1 MFIHYLLLLTS
12 VAAETIKNAYTNH
25 FSKRIAQTHADT
37 YLFNAV
43 LSVGAV
49 IFFLFTGNV
58 LNMSVF
64 SFVVAIAFAVAT
76 IFAQVFLTLAM
87 GCGPMSF
94 SILFTYL
101 GTMIIPTIYAMLFLN
116 QMPGVCQWVGFGFML
131 LSVTLS
137 VDLKQKGEHAMSVKW
152 LLMTLGG
159 FVMWGLVGVC
169 QQIHQS
175 SSHADEIN
183 GFLFFSF
190 IMMTALLYLFFLVSK
205 RRGGVQN
212 YHIKSKASA
221 IVLLLGV
228 GNGAINLINL
238 FLAGVMP
245 GIIFFPIV
253 SGGVIILSGV
263 AAIIVFKEWLDKK
276 QVIAVV
282 AGVISVI
289 LLGI

>member
-1 MFIHYLLLLTS
+1 MNYLLLLLS
-12 VAAETIKNAYTNH
+12 VVSETVKNAYTNH
-25 FSKRIAQTHADT
+25 FSKRIAKTNADT

-58 LNMSVF
+58 FKISWF
-64 SFVVAIAFAVAT
+64 SLGMALAFAVVT
-76 IFAQVFLTLAM
+76 IFAQVFLSLAM

-94 SILFTYL
+94 SVLFTYL
-101 GTMIIPTIYAMLFLN
+101 GTMIIPTIYAMIFLG
-116 QMPGVCQWVGFGFML
+116 QMPGVTQWIGFALML
-131 LSVTLS
+131 VSVVLS

-152 LLMTLGG
+152 LLLTFGG
-159 FVMWGLVGVC
+159 FIMWGLVGVC

-175 SSHADEIN
+175 SRYAGEIN
-183 GFLFFSF
+183 AFLFFSF
-190 IMMTALLYLFFLVSK
+190 IMMAVILWLFFLVSK
-205 RRGGVQN
+205 RRGAEQN
-212 YHIKSKASA
+212 YMVKSRDS
-221 IVLLLGV
+221 IFVLLSGV
-228 GNGAINLINL
+228 ANGAINLINL

-253 SGGVIILSGV
+253 SGGVIILSGL

-276 QVIAVV
+276 QMAAVIA
-282 AGVISVI
+282 GVLSVI